1 MAENNAKQLAYGAEY
16 PCMAKIKEEKDEALP
31 TYDTGFVATEMVKI
45 SETVNYSEGS
55 FYADNKL
62 SEKVSKINSATL
74 AFDSKGFTETNQALI
89 YGLKIDETSKEMTY
103 DQGAE
108 APFIGMAFV
117 RELLESNK
125 SYFEGVYYPKC
136 QAILSNDEASTRT
149 ESITF
154 SPKSTTLNVFIPKN
168 GQWKITK
175 RFAEIDE
182 AKDWIKTKL
191 NMGSTP

>member
-16 PCMAKIKEEKDEALP
+16 PCMAKIKVEADEALP

-74 AFDSKGFTETNQALI
+74 TFDSKGFTEENQALI
-89 YGLKIDETSKEMTY
+89 YGLKIDATTKEMIY
-103 DQGAE
+103 DQNAE
-108 APFIGMAFV
+108 APFIGKAFI
-117 RELLESNK
+117 RELLENNK
-125 SYFEGVYYPKC
+125 SYFEGVFYPKC

-149 ESITF
+149 DSITF

-175 RFAEIDE
+175 RFADIDE
-182 AKDWIKTKL
+182 AKGWVREKL
-191 NMGSTP
+191 NMESTP